1 MIRAVLDTNV
11 IISGIIKE
19 NGPPAHVLEALFHRR
34 FIVITSLYLLQE
46 VERVLTYPKIAKK
59 YHIDPEAA
67 EITLSALTVQSD
79 LIQNP
84 TSLIKASRDPTD
96 DALLS
101 LAVHGHASFLVT
113 GDNDLLDLETF
124 RGIRIVSPEVFLQA
138 LPAFPR

>member
-19 NGPPAHVLEALFHRR
+19 KSPPAHVLEALFHRL
-34 FIVITSLYLLQE
+34 FITITSPALLQE
-46 VERVLTYPKIAKK
+46 VERVLTYPRIAER
-59 YHIDPEAA
+59 YRIDPEAA
-67 EITLSALTVQSD
+67 EILLSALTVQSD

-84 TSLIKASRDPTD
+84 TSSVKASRDPTD

-113 GDNDLLDLETF
+113 GDNDLLELETF
-124 RGIRIVSPEVFLQA
+124 RGIRIVSPKVFLQA
-138 LPAFPR
+138 LQGFLR